1 MSRGEIFRC
10 RTLVFSP
17 FSIYLSLSPVLV
29 RLFPLAFSTD
39 DITKYYACLAICTLA
54 SNKEYNAT
62 VEKSGTLALVEP
74 FIDQH
79 DPGEFATSDGVH
91 QHGQSEGWLRRL
103 LPLLDSTNKEAQ
115 SLASFHF
122 AMEATIKSKSSKHE
136 VLKKIGAIAALQK
149 VASCP
154 NDSASKLAAKA
165 LRTLGEDI
173 PHHLSQQVPL
183 WSVNDVFTWVERV
196 AEFPEYAQ
204 SFLACRIDG
213 DLLLQ
218 ITEDQLHADVEM
230 TNGLHRKRFLK
241 CLTQLKKECDYSA
254 VDYTKIHDWLL
265 NRVGAIMIQVR
276 DRRSHVNKNNKNSI
290 KKKNPN
296 HSNNSVSVDY

>member
-1 MSRGEIFRC
+1 MSKKLI
-10 RTLVFSP
+10 L
-17 FSIYLSLSPVLV
+17 L

-54 SNKEYNAT
+54 SNKEFAAT

-74 FIDQH
+74 FITQH
-79 DPGEFATSDGVH
+79 DPGEFAASDGVH

-122 AMEATIKSKSSKHE
+122 AMEATIKSKSSKHQ

-154 NDSASKLAAKA
+154 NDSASKLAASA

-183 WSVNDVFTWVERV
+183 WTVNDVFTWVDRV
-196 AEFPEYAQ
+196 AEFPDYAQ
-204 SFLACRIDG
+204 AFLACRIDG

-218 ITEDQLHADVEM
+218 ITEEQLRDDVEM

-241 CLTQLKKECDYSA
+241 CLTKLKQECDYSS
-254 VDYTKIHDWLL
+254 VDHSKLDHWLL
-265 NRVGAIMIQVR
+265 RVGAIMTQV
-276 DRRSHVNKNNKNSI
+276 
-290 KKKNPN
+290 
-296 HSNNSVSVDY
+296 